1 MAIKVKVT
9 SFNLNYYTLLPP
21 LSLILHSALDILWV
35 KSNWH
40 IATFLCIKNCE
51 VPNLLKRFAWAFIS
65 ILGISSLIYWNQV
78 IYQQQTN
85 TFPGQCLTTVVW
97 NTSVKMPCFA
107 SASNLKDIWFT
118 LPRQLFFW
126 ANISPKNWVRK
137 LKYSSITS
145 FCELSVWLCYKQQN
159 RWYPVKDL
167 SISNSRDSHSTKKNT
182 LCSFILFTRAKIL
195 VNGYSPLLCGRKA
208 QIQT

>member
-51 VPNLLKRFAWAFIS
+51 VENLLKRFAWAFIS

-107 SASNLKDIWFT
+107 SASNLKDIWFI

-126 ANISPKNWVRK
+126 TNISPKNWVRK

-145 FCELSVWLCYKQQN
+145 FCELSVCDYVTNSKIDDIQWKTYLFQIVEIHTLQKRIHY
-159 RWYPVKDL
+159 VL
-167 SISNSRDSHSTKKNT
+167 SFFLQGQR
-182 LCSFILFTRAKIL
+182 F
-195 VNGYSPLLCGRKA
+195 
-208 QIQT
+208 

>member
-35 KSNWH
+35 KSNWY

-145 FCELSVWLCYKQQN
+145 FCELSVCDYVTNSKIDDIQWKTYLFQIVEIHTLQKRIHY
-159 RWYPVKDL
+159 VL
-167 SISNSRDSHSTKKNT
+167 S
-182 LCSFILFTRAKIL
+182 SFLQGQRF
-195 VNGYSPLLCGRKA
+195 
-208 QIQT
+208 

>member
-126 ANISPKNWVRK
+126 TNISPKNWVRK

-145 FCELSVWLCYKQQN
+145 FCELSVCDYVTNSKIDDIQWKTYLFQIVEIHTLQKRIHY
-159 RWYPVKDL
+159 VL
-167 SISNSRDSHSTKKNT
+167 SFFLQGQR
-182 LCSFILFTRAKIL
+182 F
-195 VNGYSPLLCGRKA
+195 
-208 QIQT
+208 

>member
-21 LSLILHSALDILWV
+21 LSLILRSALDILWV

-145 FCELSVWLCYKQQN
+145 FCELSVCDYVTNSKIDDIQWKTYLFQIVEIHTLQKRIHY
-159 RWYPVKDL
+159 VL
-167 SISNSRDSHSTKKNT
+167 S
-182 LCSFILFTRAKIL
+182 SFLQGQRF
-195 VNGYSPLLCGRKA
+195 
-208 QIQT
+208 